1 MKRTIVSVLFVSI
14 FVFNLTGCMSQKVKS
29 YENWKNSK
37 AQYTEYDIDSKIA
50 FLEESYDKVTQLR
63 TLGVVFN
70 KGLELERIST
80 NLDAA
85 YDYKEGNISLRE
97 LKSIER
103 RAAAI
108 YEQKKSQADSQA
120 QADAANFQARQYLWR
135 QNFNSWR

>member
-1 MKRTIVSVLFVSI
+1 
-14 FVFNLTGCMSQKVKS
+14 MSSKVKDYNS
-29 YENWKNSK
+29 WKSTEG
-37 AQYTEYDIDSKIA
+37 QYVESNIDRKIS
-50 FLEESYDKVTQLR
+50 FLEESYSKVSKLR

-85 YDYKEGNISLRE
+85 YAYKEGKIDLRQM
-97 LKSIER
+97 KSIER
-103 RAAAI
+103 RATVV

-120 QADAANFQARQYLWR
+120 QTDAANAQAQQYLWR